1 MSRHS
6 SENYDPCYPDQP
18 VVDLYLPIWANQPSF
33 KSKAAFVWVEDKD
46 DATGVSTRSTLTY
59 SQLNSS
65 AQSIASRLLISLQR
79 GDTVLILCPPG
90 LQLVQIIF
98 GCQRAGLLSVP
109 IFPPDL
115 SLPTKHHHLIRV
127 FSQTKPK
134 AVISHQDYISGILRY
149 FSSSSKGKQ
158 LSELM
163 QNLKWVSV
171 DDLKEDVDDDQSF
184 KLNRSSSHA
193 SYDGCKAEDVYLI
206 QYTSGATGI
215 PKPVLV
221 TAGSAAHNVR
231 AARKA
236 YDLDPS
242 SVIISW
248 LPQYH
253 DCGLM
258 FLLLTVVSGTTCIL
272 SSPGLFVKRPRFW
285 LELITEFKGNCTPVP
300 SFALPLVVR
309 RGRIDQGAIPLNLSS
324 LRNLILINEPIREE
338 AVNEFIDAFKVVGLN
353 SACISPSYG
362 LAENCTFVSTSWRKT
377 SSSTNSGN
385 MPPYKKLLPSARL
398 SWNPSEQ
405 YDQEYDN
412 EMDIIIVDQDT
423 HELVEDGVEGEIWI
437 SSPSN
442 ATGYLG
448 YPYLTSEVFQGRLQG
463 RVSHQYVRTSD
474 KGIVIGKERYLFVL
488 GRCLDVIRTQ
498 NYQEI
503 HPHYLE
509 TTAYKSCP
517 KLLRGGCIAAFQITE
532 TIVIVAELQRS
543 TEERDAGV
551 LRRLCEG
558 IREAVWK
565 EHDKVEVGLVVLVE
579 NGSVEKTT
587 SGKIQRWATKNKLIG
602 GEFNPVSE
610 IWFRDHKKNMPSSA
624 VKFHFE
630 KNGKGKIKDEKQE
643 ELIHASSM
651 TPGTNRLTLIS
662 FL

>member
-1 MSRHS
+1 MRHS

-46 DATGVSTRSTLTY
+46 DATGVSSRSTLTY

-65 AQSIASRLLISLQR
+65 AQAIASRLLISLQR

-109 IFPPDL
+109 ICPPDL
-115 SLPTKHHHLIRV
+115 SLPNHHHHLIRV
-127 FSQTKPK
+127 LSQTKPR
-134 AVISHQDYISGILRY
+134 AVISHQDYISGI
-149 FSSSSKGKQ
+149 Q
-158 LSELM
+158 LL

-171 DDLKEDVDDDQSF
+171 DDLKEDVDDDQSI
-184 KLNRSSSHA
+184 KLNRSSSHV

-258 FLLLTVVSGTTCIL
+258 FLLLTVVSGATCIL
-272 SSPGLFVKRPRFW
+272 TSPASFVKRPRLW

-309 RGRIDQGAIPLNLSS
+309 RGRIDQ
-324 LRNLILINEPIREE
+324 
-338 AVNEFIDAFKVVGLN
+338 
-353 SACISPSYG
+353 ACISPSYG
-362 LAENCTFVSTSWRKT
+362 LAENCTFVSTSWRKDFA
-377 SSSTNSGN
+377 N
-385 MPPYKKLLPSARL
+385 MPSYKKLLPSARL
-398 SWNPSEQ
+398 SSNPSEQ
-405 YDQEYDN
+405 YDEEYDN
-412 EMDIIIVDQDT
+412 EMDIIIVSQDT

-463 RVSHQYVRTSD
+463 RVSYQYVRTSD

-488 GRCLDVIRTQ
+488 GRCLDVITTQ
-498 NYQEI
+498 NYQQI

-509 TTAYKSCP
+509 TTAYKSFP
-517 KLLRGGCIAAFQITE
+517 KLLRGGCIAAFQIPE

-543 TEERDAGV
+543 EERDAGV
-551 LRRLCEG
+551 LLRLCEG
-558 IREAVWK
+558 IREAVWR
-565 EHDKVEVGLVVLVE
+565 EHNNVEVGLVVLVK

-587 SGKIQRWATKNKLIG
+587 SDEEFYCYGGGDFIDGEDLKCLIDEYICNGISFRVWLDNMKANFRRCCGCWSCAADAKKLQMDVMLGGSSVGCVELMLHNGADRANNHHVFPGFIGENQFQTFNMMPMHQRSCSYLEIQCVAP
-602 GEFNPVSE
+602 EC
-610 IWFRDHKKNMPSSA
+610 
-624 VKFHFE
+624 
-630 KNGKGKIKDEKQE
+630 
-643 ELIHASSM
+643 
-651 TPGTNRLTLIS
+651 RLTPVEKS
-662 FL
+662 